1 MAAVQGSAR
10 EADMPPYNK
19 RIPRLFLDR
28 DLTRDSAALTE
39 RETNY
44 LGNVLRLKRGDHV
57 LAFNGRGQERE
68 ATISSL
74 ARRHAE
80 LALLDH
86 VAPMPE
92 SQLRLTLLQS
102 LPKTDAMDL
111 IVQKITELG
120 VHALWPI
127 MTDFSVVKLDA
138 ERAAKRA
145 DHWIRVARSACEQC
159 GRHRPPDIKQVN
171 SLEESLA
178 DVPASGRKLVLEAG
192 SASGI
197 DLEPAAVDDVFLIVG
212 PEGGFSPADLD
223 SIDAGGFSRMR
234 LGPRTLRAE
243 TAAIVATGLL
253 QALWGDLR

>member
-1 MAAVQGSAR
+1 
-10 EADMPPYNK
+10 MPPYNK

-28 DLTRDSAALTE
+28 ELTRDSAALTE

-44 LGNVLRLKRGDHV
+44 LGNVLRLKRGDRV
-57 LAFNGRGQERE
+57 LAFNGQGQERD

-86 VAPMPE
+86 VTPLPE
-92 SQLRLTLLQS
+92 SRLRLTLLQS

-138 ERAAKRA
+138 ERATKRA
-145 DHWIRVARSACEQC
+145 EHWLRVARSACEQC
-159 GRHRPPDIKQVN
+159 GRHRPPEIKQVE
-171 SLEESLA
+171 SLETSLA
-178 DVPASGRKLVLEAG
+178 DIPSAVKKLVLEPN
-192 SASGI
+192 SGTAI
-197 DLEPAAVDDVFLIVG
+197 DTEVTTAFEDVFLIVG
-212 PEGGFSPADLD
+212 PEGGFSPTDLGN
-223 SIDAGGFSRMR
+223 IDASGFERMR